1 MLGRRSLNPD
11 LIPLNDQVDLIGK
24 RIKRSLKFASNP
36 TMGDAQLMKEFGRPT
51 VGVSPSCIVLS
62 EAARNY
68 DLKTVHYNQLPSFYG
83 LSSED
88 ALIFIRDFYGIIQ
101 NFPLQGVTEDELR
114 MRCFP
119 YTLKDAAKTWFMSL
133 TPGSLRTWAD
143 VYNKFIGKYYSQ
155 SKTSELRRKIANF
168 TQAEGEPFHEAWER
182 FKMLLTQCPHHGY
195 SLALQNQ
202 TFYDGLNQGCQA
214 IVDNAAGGA
223 MGEKTAEQTLE
234 LFEMLGANSQQKSV
248 RGRTPGIY
256 EVGASTE
263 LAIQISELSKQMKNM
278 CTVMTT
284 MSMSTPVVNA
294 VPEGGF
300 EQAHM
305 MTSYNQGPRN
315 DTFSNFY
322 NSGWR
327 NHPNLSWGNTQQSNQ
342 PPPPVQKKP
351 ALEDTLQTFMQISIQ
366 NQQANEQRFQRTEAS
381 LKKLEIQ
388 VGQIAESL
396 QGHVQGKLPSH
407 IEEAKVVTV
416 LRSGKIIEKDER
428 QPILKPPEEVEA
440 ENKEL
445 EAESVNEETGLH
457 EAEDPYVPPK
467 PYVPPVPFPNRL
479 KSSKLSSSFEEIYKL
494 LSKVNVNLP
503 LLDVIKNM
511 PAYAKFLKE
520 LSTRK
525 RRYEPNE
532 KVFVSKAVSDVLQK
546 DLPPKLEDPGSFIIN
561 INLGNS
567 KSEKAMLDLG
577 ASINLMPYSVYLKLG
592 LNELKSTTMSL
603 QLADRSIR
611 YPRGII
617 EDVLVQV
624 DKLIIPADFVVL
636 DMDDQCKHVK
646 DMPILLGRPFMATTK
661 TMIDVQNGKLT
672 MSVLDET
679 VEFSILKSMSMSVD
693 SNSCF
698 ALDILD
704 PIVSLDKSQED
715 GLENH
720 AFEKEKVCKKCINCL
735 HQKSILRK
743 DFKPGIKV
751 LLLDSRLR
759 FLPGKIK
766 FKWTG
771 PYVIRQVFPDGAIE
785 LENPKSGNIF
795 KVNGERVKRYS
806 CSEDSVEQVESLE
819 LLWEHFC
826 SCI

>member
-11 LIPLNDQVDLIGK
+11 LLSLNDQVDLIGK
-24 RIKRSLKFASNP
+24 RTKRRLRFAPNP

-68 DLKTVHYNQLPSFYG
+68 DLKTVHFNQLPSFHG

-88 ALIFIRDFYGIIQ
+88 ALIFIRDFYGIVQ
-101 NFPLQGVTEDELR
+101 NFPLQGVTEDELK

-119 YTLKDAAKTWFMSL
+119 YTLKEAAKAWFMSL
-133 TPGSLRTWAD
+133 TPGSLRTWND

-155 SKTSELRRKIANF
+155 SKTSELRRKIATF

-234 LFEMLGANSQQKSV
+234 LFDMLGANSQQKRV
-248 RGRTPGIY
+248 CGRTPGIY
-256 EVGASTE
+256 EVGVGTE
-263 LAIQISELSKQMKNM
+263 LAIQMSELSKQMKNM
-278 CTVMTT
+278 CYVMT
-284 MSMSTPVVNA
+284 MSMSTPVVHA
-294 VPEGGF
+294 VPEAGF

-305 MTSYNQGPRN
+305 MNSYNHGPRN
-315 DTFSNFY
+315 EPFSNSY
-322 NSGWR
+322 NPDWR
-327 NHPNLSWGNTQQSNQ
+327 NHHNFSWSNTQQSNQ
-342 PPPPVQKKP
+342 PSPVQKKP
-351 ALEDTLQTFMQISIQ
+351 ALEDTLQTFMQICTQ
-366 NQQANEQRFQRTEAS
+366 NQQANDQRFQRTEAS
-381 LKKLEIQ
+381 LRKLEIQ
-388 VGQIAESL
+388 VGQIAECL

-407 IEEAKVVTV
+407 TEEAKAITV
-416 LRSGKIIEKDER
+416 LKGGKIIEKDER

-479 KSSKLSSSFEEIYKL
+479 KSSKLNSSFEEIYKL

-503 LLDVIKNM
+503 LLDMIKNM

-611 YPRGII
+611 YPRGIV

-636 DMDDQCKHVK
+636 DMDDQCKYVK
-646 DMPILLGRPFMATTK
+646 DMPILLGRPFMATAK

-679 VEFSILKSMSMSVD
+679 VEFSILKSMNMSAD
-693 SNSCF
+693 SSCCF

-704 PIVSLDKSQED
+704 PIVPLDKLQED
-715 GLENH
+715 ELENH
-720 AFEKEKVCKKCINCL
+720 AYESAEVCKKRTNL
-735 HQKSILRK
+735 FQHKSILRK

-759 FLPGKIK
+759 FFQGKIK

-771 PYVIRQVFPDGAIE
+771 PFVIRQIFPDGVIE
-785 LENPKSGNIF
+785 LINPKSGNIF

-806 CSEDSVEQVESLE
+806 CGGDLVERVENLE
-819 LLWEHFC
+819 LWEHCC
-826 SCI
+826 SCCV

>member
-24 RIKRSLKFASNP
+24 RIKRRLKFASNP
-36 TMGDAQLMKEFGRPT
+36 TMGDATLMKEFGRPT

-68 DLKTVHYNQLPSFYG
+68 DLKTVHFNQLPSFHG

-88 ALIFIRDFYGIIQ
+88 ALIFIRDFYGIVQ

-234 LFEMLGANSQQKSV
+234 LFDMLGANSQQKRV
-248 RGRTPGIY
+248 CGRTPGIY
-256 EVGASTE
+256 EVGVGTE
-263 LAIQISELSKQMKNM
+263 LAIQMSELSKQMKNM
-278 CTVMTT
+278 CYVMT
-284 MSMSTPVVNA
+284 MSMSTPVVHA
-294 VPEGGF
+294 VPEAGF

-305 MTSYNQGPRN
+305 MNSYNHGPRN
-315 DTFSNFY
+315 EPFSNSY
-322 NSGWR
+322 NPDWR
-327 NHPNLSWGNTQQSNQ
+327 NHHNFSWSNTQQSNQ
-342 PPPPVQKKP
+342 PSPVQKKP
-351 ALEDTLQTFMQISIQ
+351 ALEDTLQTFMQICTQ
-366 NQQANEQRFQRTEAS
+366 NQQANDQRFQRTEAS
-381 LKKLEIQ
+381 LRKLEIQ
-388 VGQIAESL
+388 VGQIAECL

-407 IEEAKVVTV
+407 TEEAKAITV
-416 LRSGKIIEKDER
+416 LKGGKIIEKDER

-479 KSSKLSSSFEEIYKL
+479 KSSKLNSSFEEIYKL

-503 LLDVIKNM
+503 LLDMIKNM

-611 YPRGII
+611 YPRGIV

-636 DMDDQCKHVK
+636 DMDDQCKYVK
-646 DMPILLGRPFMATTK
+646 DMPILLGRPFMATAK

-679 VEFSILKSMSMSVD
+679 VEFSILKSMNMSAD
-693 SNSCF
+693 SSCCF

-704 PIVSLDKSQED
+704 PIVPLDKLQED
-715 GLENH
+715 ELENH
-720 AFEKEKVCKKCINCL
+720 AYESAEVCKKRTNL
-735 HQKSILRK
+735 FQHKSILRK

-759 FLPGKIK
+759 FFQGKIK

-771 PYVIRQVFPDGAIE
+771 PFVIRQIFPDGVIE
-785 LENPKSGNIF
+785 LINPKSGNIF

-806 CSEDSVEQVESLE
+806 CGGDLVERVENLE
-819 LLWEHFC
+819 LWEHCC
-826 SCI
+826 SCCV

>member
-11 LIPLNDQVDLIGK
+11 FIPLNDQVDLIGK
-24 RIKRSLKFASNP
+24 RRKRKLEFASNP

-101 NFPLQGVTEDELR
+101 NFPLQGVSEDELR

-305 MTSYNQGPRN
+305 MNSYNHGPRN
-315 DTFSNFY
+315 DPFSNSY
-322 NSGWR
+322 NPGWR
-327 NHPNLSWGNTQQSNQ
+327 NHPNFSWSNTQQSNQ
-342 PPPPVQKKP
+342 PPPLQKKP
-351 ALEDTLQTFMQISIQ
+351 ALEDTLQTFMQICTQ

-381 LKKLEIQ
+381 LRKLEVQ

-407 IEEAKVVTV
+407 IEEAKAVTV

-479 KSSKLSSSFEEIYKL
+479 KSSKLNSSFEEIYKL

-503 LLDVIKNM
+503 LLDMIKNM

-611 YPRGII
+611 YLRGIV

-636 DMDDQCKHVK
+636 DMDDHCKYVK
-646 DMPILLGRPFMATTK
+646 DMPILLGRPFMVTTK

-679 VEFSILKSMSMSVD
+679 VEFSILKSMSMPAD

-698 ALDILD
+698 ALDILN
-704 PIVSLDKSQED
+704 PSVSLDKSQED

-759 FLPGKIK
+759 FLSGKLK

-795 KVNGERVKRYS
+795 KVNGERVRSYS
-806 CSEDSVEQVESLE
+806 SSEDSFEQVLFQEVTV
-819 LLWEHFC
+819 FV
-826 SCI
+826 

>member
-1 MLGRRSLNPD
+1 MLGHRSLNPD
-11 LIPLNDQVDLIGK
+11 LLSLNDQVDFIHK
-24 RIKRSLKFASNP
+24 RTKRRLKFASNP
-36 TMGDAQLMKEFGRPT
+36 TMGDATLMKEFGRPT

-68 DLKTVHYNQLPSFYG
+68 DLKTVHFNQLPSFYG

-133 TPGSLRTWAD
+133 TPGSLRTWND

-155 SKTSELRRKIANF
+155 SKTSELRRKIATF

-234 LFEMLGANSQQKSV
+234 LFDMLGANSQQKRV
-248 RGRTPGIY
+248 CGRTPGIY
-256 EVGASTE
+256 EVGVGTE
-263 LAIQISELSKQMKNM
+263 LAIQMSELSKQMKNM
-278 CTVMTT
+278 CYVMT
-284 MSMSTPVVNA
+284 MSMSTPVVHA
-294 VPEGGF
+294 VPEAGF

-305 MTSYNQGPRN
+305 MNSYNHGPRN
-315 DTFSNFY
+315 EPFSNSY
-322 NSGWR
+322 NPGWR
-327 NHPNLSWGNTQQSNQ
+327 NHHNFSWSNTQQSNQ
-342 PPPPVQKKP
+342 PSPVQKKP
-351 ALEDTLQTFMQISIQ
+351 ALEDTLQTFMQICTQ
-366 NQQANEQRFQRTEAS
+366 NQQANDQRFQRTEAS
-381 LKKLEIQ
+381 LRKLEIQ
-388 VGQIAESL
+388 VGQIAECL

-407 IEEAKVVTV
+407 IEEAKAVTV

-479 KSSKLSSSFEEIYKL
+479 KSSKLNSSFEEIYKL

-503 LLDVIKNM
+503 LLDMIKNM

-525 RRYEPNE
+525 RRYESNE

-592 LNELKSTTMSL
+592 LNELKSTTVSL
-603 QLADRSIR
+603 QLADHSIR

-636 DMDDQCKHVK
+636 DMDDRCRYVK

-679 VEFSILKSMSMSVD
+679 VEFSILKSMSMPAD
-693 SNSCF
+693 SSPCF
-698 ALDILD
+698 ALDVRD
-704 PIVSLDKSQED
+704 PIVSLDKLQED
-715 GLENH
+715 ELKND
-720 AFEKEKVCKKCINCL
+720 AFESAKVCKKCTNCFL
-735 HQKSILRK
+735 QKSTLRK
-743 DFKPGIKV
+743 DFKPGIEV
-751 LLLDSRLR
+751 LLLDSHLR
-759 FLPGKIK
+759 FSPGKIK

-771 PYVIRQVFPDGAIE
+771 PFFIRQVFPDGAIE

-806 CSEDSVEQVESLE
+806 CGGDSVERVESLD
-819 LLWEHFC
+819 LWEHRC
-826 SCI
+826 SCCV